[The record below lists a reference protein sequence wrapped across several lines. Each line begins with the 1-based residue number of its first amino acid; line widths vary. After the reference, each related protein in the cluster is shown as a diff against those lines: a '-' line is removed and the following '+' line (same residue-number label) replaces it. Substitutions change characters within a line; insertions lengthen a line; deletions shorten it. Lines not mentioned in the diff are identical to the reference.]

1 MFLLGQLEIILIITL
16 ALSACSIVG
25 SILIFQ
31 GAPYSPS
38 SIGRIATFG
47 FSIGFLYSST
57 LSSVP
62 IIFFSIITIL
72 IVQNLIKKLCIKTTI
87 SEGVLYIAVS
97 TILFAI
103 GIVIMHI
110 QTVHN
115 FITTDK
121 IFTGELVYTI
131 INRITVNGYDF
142 GSVSLYLF
150 SMLLLTNI
158 LLFTINSNG
167 FKIFFID
174 KIYYLSLNKNTE
186 LLELIIS
193 VMVSITVASTI
204 QVTGSFIVSLF
215 VLGIPMVTVYFVKR
229 ISTLAISAIAISTSV
244 SFAGYSI
251 AKTLNISIVS
261 VTAAIISSLLILS
274 AFLAPERGAIALFI
288 NNRNDRKNVM
298 LNDLLNYIYEAGKI
312 NQPNQY
318 QSITEDIADYLNWD
332 IKYTSKIIKLA
343 SIRALVFKDSYG
355 ILQLTDLGIKQVKLI
370 NNV

>member
-25 SILIFQ
+25 SILVFQ

-38 SIGRIATFG
+38 SIGRISTFG

-57 LSSVP
+57 LSSIP
-62 IIFFSIITIL
+62 IILFSIITIL
-72 IVQNLIKKLCIKTTI
+72 LVQKMIKKICENTTI
-87 SEGVLYIAVS
+87 PEAVLYVIVS
-97 TILFAI
+97 IILFAI

-110 QTVHN
+110 QTVNN

-131 INRITVNGYDF
+131 INRITIGGYDF

-150 SMLLLTNI
+150 SILLLINI
-158 LLFTINSNG
+158 TLFTIYNNS
-167 FKIFFID
+167 FKIFFVD
-174 KIYYLSLNKNTE
+174 RIYYLNLNKNTDF
-186 LLELIIS
+186 LELIIS

-204 QVTGSFIVSLF
+204 QVAGSFIVSLF
-215 VLGIPMVTVYFVKR
+215 ILGIPMITVYFVKR
-229 ISTLAISAIAISTSV
+229 ISTLVTSSIAIATSV

-251 AKTLNISIVS
+251 AKILNISIVS

-274 AFLAPERGAIALFI
+274 AFLAPERGTLALFMS
-288 NNRNDRKNVM
+288 NSSDKRNIM
-298 LNDLLNYIYEAGKI
+298 LDDLLNYIYKSGQI

-318 QSITEDIADYLNWD
+318 QTIPDDISDYLNWD
-332 IKYTSKIIKLA
+332 IKHTVKVIKLA
-343 SIRALVFKDSYG
+343 SMRELVFKDTEGFLHLTEMG
-355 ILQLTDLGIKQVKLI
+355 IEKVNLI

>member
-25 SILIFQ
+25 SILVFQ

-38 SIGRIATFG
+38 SIGRISTFG

-57 LSSVP
+57 LSSIP
-62 IIFFSIITIL
+62 IILCSIITIL
-72 IVQNLIKKLCIKTTI
+72 VVQKLIKKICAKTTI
-87 SEGVLYIAVS
+87 SEGVLYVLVS
-97 TILFAI
+97 IILFAI

-110 QTVHN
+110 QTVNN

-131 INRITVNGYDF
+131 INRITIGGYDF

-150 SMLLLTNI
+150 SI
-158 LLFTINSNG
+158 LLMINIVLFTLNING
-167 FKIFFID
+167 FKMFFVD
-174 KIYYLSLNKNTE
+174 KTYYLGVNNNTE
-186 LLELIIS
+186 LLELVIS

-204 QVTGSFIVSLF
+204 QVAGSFIVSLF
-215 VLGIPMVTVYFVKR
+215 ILGIPMITVYFVKR

-251 AKTLNISIVS
+251 AKILNISIVS

-274 AFLAPERGAIALFI
+274 AFLAPERGALALFLS
-288 NNRNDRKNVM
+288 NRSDIKNIM
-298 LNDLLNYIYEAGKI
+298 LDDLLSYIYEAGQI

-318 QSITEDIADYLNWD
+318 QTIPGDISDYLNWD
-332 IKYTSKIIKLA
+332 IKYTVKIIKLA
-343 SIRALVFKDSYG
+343 STRELIFKDKG
-355 ILQLTDLGIKQVKLI
+355 GFLQLTAQGLKQVNLI
-370 NNV
+370 NNT

>member
-38 SIGRIATFG
+38 SIGRISTFG

-62 IIFFSIITIL
+62 IILFSIITIL
-72 IVQNLIKKLCIKTTI
+72 LAQKLIKKLCEKTTI
-87 SEGVLYIAVS
+87 SEGVLYIIIS

-103 GIVIMHI
+103 GLVIMHI
-110 QTVHN
+110 QTVNN

-131 INRITVNGYDF
+131 INRITISGYDF

-150 SMLLLTNI
+150 SILLLINI
-158 LLFTINSNG
+158 VLFVINSNS
-167 FKIFFID
+167 FKIFFVD
-174 KIYYLSLNKNTE
+174 KTYYLNLNKNTE
-186 LLELIIS
+186 LLELVIS

-215 VLGIPMVTVYFVKR
+215 ILGIPMITVYFVKR
-229 ISTLAISAIAISTSV
+229 ISTLVISAIAISTSV

-251 AKTLNISIVS
+251 AKILNISIVS

-274 AFLAPERGAIALFI
+274 AFLAPERGAMALFFS
-288 NNRNDRKNVM
+288 NRIDRKNIM
-298 LNDLLNYIYEAGKI
+298 LTDLLNYIYEAGQI
-312 NQPNQY
+312 SQPNQY
-318 QSITEDIADYLNWD
+318 QAITEDISDYMNWNL
-332 IKYTSKIIKLA
+332 KYTTKIIKLA
-343 SIRALVFKDSYG
+343 SVKELVFTDTNG
-355 ILQLTDLGIKQVKLI
+355 FLQLTETGIKQVNLI
-370 NNV
+370 NNR